1 MELQSRLMFFRTK
14 DQVTY
19 LDLHCSKM
27 TAKVAKSLNPPAFAA
42 NSRCLCSASF
52 WYSGSTKRQIKRQFS
67 FKSSAYIHF
76 AFLFTMFNKIC
87 LTLEVELNQLF
98 LESPVSSMSIVIIPC
113 PDPLSPTP
121 PTLFAR
127 QIISLNSSG

>member
-1 MELQSRLMFFRTK
+1 MAWQPPGNFTDVKNTLKSVSSHWSLLSKVIHSKYVMELQSRVMFSRTK
-14 DQVTY
+14 DQLTY

-76 AFLFTMFNKIC
+76 AFLFNMFNKIC
-87 LTLEVELNQLF
+87 LTLEVELN
-98 LESPVSSMSIVIIPC
+98 
-113 PDPLSPTP
+113 
-121 PTLFAR
+121 
-127 QIISLNSSG
+127 

>member
-1 MELQSRLMFFRTK
+1 MAWQPPGNLTDVKNTFKSVSSHWSLLSKVIHSNYVMELQSRVMFSRTK
-14 DQVTY
+14 DQLTY

-87 LTLEVELNQLF
+87 LTLEVELN
-98 LESPVSSMSIVIIPC
+98 
-113 PDPLSPTP
+113 
-121 PTLFAR
+121 
-127 QIISLNSSG
+127 

>member
-1 MELQSRLMFFRTK
+1 MTWQPPGNLTDVKNTLKSVSSHWSLLSKVINIKYVMELQSRLMFFRTK
-14 DQVTY
+14 DQLTY

-87 LTLEVELNQLF
+87 LTLEVELN
-98 LESPVSSMSIVIIPC
+98 
-113 PDPLSPTP
+113 
-121 PTLFAR
+121 
-127 QIISLNSSG
+127 

>member
-1 MELQSRLMFFRTK
+1 MTWQPPGNLTDVKNTLKSVSSHWSLLSKVINSKYVMELQSRLMFFRTK

-87 LTLEVELNQLF
+87 LTLEVELN
-98 LESPVSSMSIVIIPC
+98 
-113 PDPLSPTP
+113 
-121 PTLFAR
+121 
-127 QIISLNSSG
+127 

>member
-1 MELQSRLMFFRTK
+1 MAWQPPGNLTDVKNTLKSVSSHWSLLSKVIHSKYVMELQSRVMFSRTK
-14 DQVTY
+14 DQLTY

-87 LTLEVELNQLF
+87 LTLEVELN
-98 LESPVSSMSIVIIPC
+98 
-113 PDPLSPTP
+113 
-121 PTLFAR
+121 
-127 QIISLNSSG
+127 

>member
-1 MELQSRLMFFRTK
+1 MTWQPPGNLTDVKNTLKSVSSHWSLLSKVINNKYVMELQSRLMFFRTK
-14 DQVTY
+14 DQLTY

-87 LTLEVELNQLF
+87 LTLEVELN
-98 LESPVSSMSIVIIPC
+98 
-113 PDPLSPTP
+113 
-121 PTLFAR
+121 
-127 QIISLNSSG
+127 